1 MRIHRFETVKRILSD
16 LFLTIPSFTNAAL
29 QFQLDVSRLRVWT
42 LRVSSAMTVTLQFMK
57 AAASTLHR

>member
-1 MRIHRFETVKRILSD
+1 MGIHRFETVKRILSD
-16 LFLTIPSFTNAAL
+16 LFLTIPSFANAAL
-29 QFQLDVSRLRVWT
+29 QLQLDVSRLRVWT